1 MIFSEQ
7 ESRLKYKAMKDK
19 ELSQNVSQHIKSM
32 GACGRFKGGSIERL
46 VEQLFSPYG
55 IEWVIKYGYPDAKT
69 FAKFG
74 DLSQYGIYINAG
86 DITLSECERICLIGK
101 TRATLTF
108 EETKGYK
115 VILLHGADA
124 TINASGFSVVRIEK
138 DEISTIKINKSG
150 FAKVLQ

>member
-1 MIFSEQ
+1 MG
-7 ESRLKYKAMKDK
+7 KD
-19 ELSQNVSQHIKSM
+19 LSQKVSQQIENM
-32 GACGRFKGGSIERL
+32 GACERFKGGSIEKL

-86 DITLSECERICLIGK
+86 DIKLSGCERVCLIGK
-101 TRATLTF
+101 TRASLSYQ
-108 EETKGYK
+108 ETKRYK
-115 VILLHGADA
+115 LILLHGADA

-138 DEISTIKINKSG
+138 DKISTIKINKSG